1 MLKCDWSTITS
12 LSDAFHVRHKEAVKV
27 RQKNTTKQKS
37 TGILLDTTVY
47 RDRGWGLNSTSKCYA
62 SIPWQARPSTLSR
75 TLWNSLLVL
84 PWIQW
89 LQFWC
94 NVQNKTWEL
103 LVYIMCRYFDALRS
117 PSVQIWTY
125 PSGAAMKTL
134 HCWETGKQS
143 VYSRHWNRL
152 RIMGNISGWGS
163 EITWQW
169 GHFGIHVGSLLAFSC
184 IYIYTHGVRFHRK
197 ALRRFRR
204 HRSSLYRKLCLRSP
218 VCRCS

>member
-1 MLKCDWSTITS
+1 MWLVNNHVPVWCFSCQAQRSCKSHKLTSENMFLITS
-12 LSDAFHVRHKEAVKV
+12 LTQSSVPHGLLSLVIG
-27 RQKNTTKQKS
+27 QKNTTKQKS
-37 TGILLDTTVY
+37 TGILLDATMY

-94 NVQNKTWEL
+94 NVQNKTEL

-125 PSGAAMKTL
+125 PSGAAMKTTL
-134 HCWETGKQS
+134 LRDWET
-143 VYSRHWNRL
+143 
-152 RIMGNISGWGS
+152 
-163 EITWQW
+163 
-169 GHFGIHVGSLLAFSC
+169 VGVF
-184 IYIYTHGVRFHRK
+184 K
-197 ALRRFRR
+197 ALE
-204 HRSSLYRKLCLRSP
+204 
-218 VCRCS
+218 